1 MTMGIAKQE
10 RIDAMNGKGPLGK
23 AAPDEPVFI
32 LRAQVK
38 MMPSVVQIW
47 TDELASLL
55 GQDHPKVKEAR
66 ELLEKARFWQAQ
78 NPTKYAD

>member
-1 MTMGIAKQE
+1 
-10 RIDAMNGKGPLGK
+10 
-23 AAPDEPVFI
+23 VFI
-32 LRAQVK
+32 LRAQDK

-47 TDELASLL
+47 TDELASLR